1 MLDLAGGVCVH
12 HLHLVPQLWDS
23 LRVLNILVY
32 TWSVV
37 WSICSYGHLKLR
49 FYSCFNALFSRS
61 KASNSELVTTELL
74 KTVCIPVLTYALEVT
89 DPNRTVTS
97 MLNNLINRAICKIFN
112 CYDSDTVKDVKYFL
126 DVCDIRTLY
135 ENRRLAFLRKISLV
149 DNIVLQTVLMCS
161 S

>member
-1 MLDLAGGVCVH
+1 
-12 HLHLVPQLWDS
+12 
-23 LRVLNILVY
+23 
-32 TWSVV
+32 
-37 WSICSYGHLKLR
+37 
-49 FYSCFNALFSRS
+49 
-61 KASNSELVTTELL
+61 
-74 KTVCIPVLTYALEVT
+74 VLTYALEVT
-89 DPNRTVTS
+89 DPNKTVTS

-112 CYDSDTVKDVKYFL
+112 CYDSDTVKDVKYVL